1 MRVESCIEK
10 IEKRNHR
17 NTQRMLFVNVNND
30 SDLKSIKE
38 HFEFGYRFINVA
50 EDGKDEMPK
59 LDEICSIIESPDEVV
74 FIEGISSYLRLRGQ
88 KRMQTEL
95 NQLLDAQS
103 SSKAVILLYQCD
115 DILHE
120 AIGKDPRLESVILFV
135 DGDRQELPK
144 IIFVK
149 DKVLDSVNYKYL
161 CGISSVIKR
170 IESVD
175 SAEIYVKSH
184 FSRDDFPESLYVIG
198 EIGSFFEI
206 VRNDFLSSLSVDDE
220 TLLNEEQWHKFA
232 EGCKKNSGAEGYF
245 HKIFGDEHSVNSYI
259 NSWAKLSDEKKV
271 LLFISIK
278 KDIVRCNNNI
288 LQLAISNCPRI
299 SDFPV
304 HAYKSLLLCDQKG
317 KDYWSLYEERRD
329 LILAIGTSEHLANEY
344 CNIVETKGASGLYFL
359 TDLTKAE
366 RKLTIKLIALYA
378 DQIERKDILS
388 ILKHT
393 YKDLWAYLRK
403 YDYKIKDIE
412 KYFDEYKWLKVENLI
427 SQSFLERVEIEA
439 KERNFYRILP
449 PRSEQL
455 GKLKKENSILYFLDA
470 LGVEYLSFIAQKAAE
485 LHLMMNV
492 IICHSELPSITSM
505 NKEFVDVF
513 KQANADVRDNIKE
526 LDDIKH
532 SGTLEYNYAKSIY
545 PTYLADELSI
555 ISDVLEKIDAAINSE
570 RDFRKTQ
577 QKISNN
583 IENSLQMIA

>member
-184 FSRDDFPESLYVIG
+184 FSRDVFPESTEMRQVLVLTVNMRK
-198 EIGSFFEI
+198 GS
-206 VRNDFLSSLSVDDE
+206 
-220 TLLNEEQWHKFA
+220 
-232 EGCKKNSGAEGYF
+232 
-245 HKIFGDEHSVNSYI
+245 
-259 NSWAKLSDEKKV
+259 
-271 LLFISIK
+271 
-278 KDIVRCNNNI
+278 
-288 LQLAISNCPRI
+288 
-299 SDFPV
+299 
-304 HAYKSLLLCDQKG
+304 
-317 KDYWSLYEERRD
+317 
-329 LILAIGTSEHLANEY
+329 
-344 CNIVETKGASGLYFL
+344 
-359 TDLTKAE
+359 
-366 RKLTIKLIALYA
+366 
-378 DQIERKDILS
+378 
-388 ILKHT
+388 
-393 YKDLWAYLRK
+393 
-403 YDYKIKDIE
+403 
-412 KYFDEYKWLKVENLI
+412 
-427 SQSFLERVEIEA
+427 
-439 KERNFYRILP
+439 
-449 PRSEQL
+449 
-455 GKLKKENSILYFLDA
+455 
-470 LGVEYLSFIAQKAAE
+470 
-485 LHLMMNV
+485 
-492 IICHSELPSITSM
+492 
-505 NKEFVDVF
+505 
-513 KQANADVRDNIKE
+513 
-526 LDDIKH
+526 
-532 SGTLEYNYAKSIY
+532 
-545 PTYLADELSI
+545 
-555 ISDVLEKIDAAINSE
+555 
-570 RDFRKTQ
+570 
-577 QKISNN
+577 
-583 IENSLQMIA
+583 

>member
-120 AIGKDPRLESVILFV
+120 AIGKDPRLESVILFI
-135 DGDRQELPK
+135 DGDKQELPK

-161 CGISSVIKR
+161 CGISSAIKR

-184 FSRDDFPESLYVIG
+184 FSRGDFPESLYVIG

-206 VRNDFLSSLSVDDE
+206 VRNVFLASLSVDDE

-232 EGCKKNSGAEGYF
+232 EGCKKIVGQRA
-245 HKIFGDEHSVNSYI
+245 IFIKYLGMNIQLIPILIVGLN
-259 NSWAKLSDEKKV
+259 LVMKKRHC
-271 LLFISIK
+271 F
-278 KDIVRCNNNI
+278 
-288 LQLAISNCPRI
+288 
-299 SDFPV
+299 
-304 HAYKSLLLCDQKG
+304 
-317 KDYWSLYEERRD
+317 LYR
-329 LILAIGTSEHLANEY
+329 
-344 CNIVETKGASGLYFL
+344 
-359 TDLTKAE
+359 
-366 RKLTIKLIALYA
+366 
-378 DQIERKDILS
+378 
-388 ILKHT
+388 
-393 YKDLWAYLRK
+393 
-403 YDYKIKDIE
+403 
-412 KYFDEYKWLKVENLI
+412 
-427 SQSFLERVEIEA
+427 
-439 KERNFYRILP
+439 
-449 PRSEQL
+449 
-455 GKLKKENSILYFLDA
+455 LKKIL
-470 LGVEYLSFIAQKAAE
+470 
-485 LHLMMNV
+485 
-492 IICHSELPSITSM
+492 
-505 NKEFVDVF
+505 
-513 KQANADVRDNIKE
+513 
-526 LDDIKH
+526 
-532 SGTLEYNYAKSIY
+532 
-545 PTYLADELSI
+545 
-555 ISDVLEKIDAAINSE
+555 
-570 RDFRKTQ
+570 
-577 QKISNN
+577 
-583 IENSLQMIA
+583 